1 MILVLFLVGSVLALE
16 PALQPAQL
24 EVDTVQ
30 LHRLLR
36 MQGSQMTT
44 AMKDN
49 LLETW
54 TAYWA
59 LCKVELTTAMTNPSN
74 TITQSAARSPC
85 FKFCMM
91 VSLNQPANPAKS
103 CSISVQK
110 KADGTV
116 LPPYLAISGSG
127 GFNDAGDAANYLL
140 FNVASGVNLVQFPLA
155 NTDANWALMYGVMPA
170 PYAPGGNFFTNFGAH
185 SAGGAQGQCSEDQI
199 VATLR
204 ATHVNGQKQNV
215 GLYTVGAPC
224 PFTTR
229 AFETSLAWL
238 NLDVKYSCNAMTD
251 VGAFRAALRVALAT
265 AGFNN
270 GAKASAVANS
280 DIAWGT
286 MPSGTNHCN

>member
-1 MILVLFLVGSVLALE
+1 VLFLVGSVLALE

-74 TITQSAARSPC
+74 TITQSGARSPC

-91 VSLNQPANPAKS
+91 LSLNQPANPAKS
-103 CSISVQK
+103 CSVSVQK

-116 LPPYLAISGSG
+116 LPPYIAISGSG
-127 GFNDAGDAANYLL
+127 GFNDAGDAANYLT
-140 FNVASGVNLVQFPLA
+140 FNVASGVTLAQFALD
-155 NTDANWALMYGVMPA
+155 NTHANWAVMYGVMPA
-170 PYAPGGNFFTNFGAH
+170 PYAPGGNFFANFAAH

-204 ATHVNGQKQNV
+204 ATHVNAQKQNV

-238 NLDVKYSCNAMTD
+238 NLDVKYSCNKMTD
-251 VGAFRAALRVALAT
+251 VGAFRLALRTALAT

-270 GAKASAVANS
+270 GPKASAVANS
-280 DIAWGT
+280 DIAWAT
-286 MPSGTNHCN
+286 MPSGTNNCN